1 MKSNRKVSKGI
12 LFAGCSFTW
21 GQGLYYYS
29 NLDTLREP
37 LPDHYD
43 RSLVKNAHLR
53 YMERVRYPRIVADHF
68 DTWELVHPFN
78 GGSNYSAI
86 KWWEGQFTNDDPN
99 NTNNEIPFKE
109 YDYSEFSHAVF
120 QLTQHH
126 RDNFWI
132 EWEGERYFVPF
143 HEVTQGK
150 MQEIFLKWLD
160 SQNLTVDE
168 WMDKYIQENIDRVYT
183 FLKTLEDNGIKT
195 TLMVWPNNY
204 MDYVTKNEW
213 LKERLITFKYNGNE
227 YSNIQDM
234 MEPNELE
241 IKYDTE
247 NFIETPKDHHPSLL
261 CHQIMAQHVID
272 KIESL

>member
-1 MKSNRKVSKGI
+1 MLSNRKIAKGMM
-12 LFAGCSFTW
+12 FGGCSFTW

-43 RSLVKNAHLR
+43 QKLLTQAHLDHMKILR
-53 YMERVRYPRIVADHF
+53 FPRLVANHF
-68 DTWELVHPFN
+68 NTWEVVHPWN
-78 GGSNYSAI
+78 SGSNYSII
-86 KWWEGQFTNDDPN
+86 KYWEAAFN
-99 NTNNEIPFKE
+99 NTDP
-109 YDYSEFSHAVF
+109 YDRQWTHKQYEYSEISHFVF

-132 EWEGERYFVPF
+132 EWEGEKYFVPF

-150 MQEIFLKWLD
+150 MQEIFLRWLD
-160 SQNLTVDE
+160 SKNLTLDQ
-168 WMDKYIQENIDRVYT
+168 WMDNYIQENIDRVYT
-183 FLKTLEDNGIKT
+183 FLKNLEDKGIKT

-204 MDYVTKNEW
+204 MEYVTKNPW
-213 LKERLITFKYNGNE
+213 LKERLISFKYKGHD

-234 MEPNELE
+234 MMLNKELE
-241 IKYDTE
+241 IKHDTD
-247 NFIETPKDHHPSLL
+247 NFIDTPKDHHPSLL
-261 CHQIMAQHVID
+261 CHQVMAQHVID